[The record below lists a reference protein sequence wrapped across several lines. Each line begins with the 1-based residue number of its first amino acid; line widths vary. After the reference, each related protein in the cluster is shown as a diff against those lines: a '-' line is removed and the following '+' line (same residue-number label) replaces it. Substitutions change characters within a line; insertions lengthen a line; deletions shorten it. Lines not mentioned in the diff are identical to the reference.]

1 MSQARFYDG
10 GSGLLTREAFS
21 FMVEHQLMHAQRA
34 QEFLTLVV
42 IVAEREWREL
52 VVAAD
57 EWIVKELARL
67 VRYAVRNTDLVA
79 RTADGMLSLLLVG
92 IDLERANGVIERLN
106 SHIRRYGSSPALQI
120 SVGAACCPTHSI
132 RADELLKVAIARRS
146 TTIAPS
152 RPPATML
159 TDSSTPAAESRPAIA
174 QQTPIDDRESGPAL
188 TGKQL

>member
-1 MSQARFYDG
+1 MTHARFYDAA
-10 GSGLLTREAFS
+10 SGLLTHEAFT
-21 FMVEHQLMHAQRA
+21 FMVDHQLMHAQRA

-57 EWIVKELARL
+57 EWIIKELARL
-67 VRYAVRNTDLVA
+67 VRYTVRNTDLLA

-106 SHIRRYGSSPALQI
+106 THIRRYGSSPALQI

-132 RADELLKVAIARRS
+132 RADELLQMAISRRS
-146 TTIAPS
+146 VSVATPA
-152 RPPATML
+152 RVAPPAAAP
-159 TDSSTPAAESRPAIA
+159 PAEPPSIA
-174 QQTPIDDRESGPAL
+174 QQAPIDDRKSGPAL